1 VTGRGTAAGRV
12 KPGFPI
18 PKTAVSG
25 TPPPVAA
32 RPGQPVPETSPR
44 TACGNAGTGT
54 VSGTIGTVTR
64 EVVETVR
71 ESLVIGSL

>member
-1 VTGRGTAAGRV
+1 
-12 KPGFPI
+12 
-18 PKTAVSG
+18 
-25 TPPPVAA
+25 VAA
-32 RPGQPVPETSPR
+32 RPGQPVPETSPG

-71 ESLVIGSL
+71 ESLVIGGL